1 MTFPMDLCLAAYH
14 LDDPAI
20 LGRCD
25 SLEEALEIIQFMS
38 YGQDAFQLTHDIW
51 TMVEVVS

>member
-1 MTFPMDLCLAAYH
+1 M
-14 LDDPAI
+14 I
-20 LGRCD
+20 LLYSGAVS

-38 YGQDAFQLTHDIW
+38 YGPDAFQLTHGIW